1 MLLPVLQKASWCCW
15 SLSTVEQNIL
25 LLFWNCV
32 QPTLIDIPLEYNQP
46 KKQKYSICIYIYYTI
61 TSVPQNIYIH
71 VLLDKPYTERHSM
84 IGSSCEAQ
92 LRILTRVL
100 RSSLVQSR
108 LWCMSATETIS
119 MESCVPSRLIRR
131 SHRSSLLHQ
140 SCRLHLTNT
149 SQTLTRWWRDGS
161 RSRWDGDKMK

>member
-1 MLLPVLQKASWCCW
+1 MLLVVVNSWTEHLTFVLKLCSANFDWHTFGIQ
-15 SLSTVEQNIL
+15 ST
-25 LLFWNCV
+25 
-32 QPTLIDIPLEYNQP
+32 

>member
-1 MLLPVLQKASWCCW
+1 MLLVVVNSWTEHLTFVLKLCSANFDWHTFGIQ
-15 SLSTVEQNIL
+15 STKKTKIQYMYLHL
-25 LLFWNCV
+25 LL
-32 QPTLIDIPLEYNQP
+32 YNY
-46 KKQKYSICIYIYYTI
+46 KYTK
-61 TSVPQNIYIH
+61 NIYIH

-131 SHRSSLLHQ
+131 SHRSSLLHR